1 MHTDGAFVNE
11 AVVYDVWRGALTTAV
26 TVAAPFIVAALVVG
40 LVMSIVQAATQL
52 QENVL
57 SFVPKLAALVVLLTV
72 AGPWSLQQL
81 VSYTEHVAA
90 TVVEIGRAA
99 PR

>member
-1 MHTDGAFVNE
+1 MSELA
-11 AVVYDVWRGALTTAV
+11 VYDLWRAALTTAV
-26 TVAAPFIVAALVVG
+26 SVGAPFVVTALAVG

-57 SFVPKLAALVVLLTV
+57 TFVPKVAALAALLTL

-81 VSYTEHVAA
+81 VAYTERAAA
-90 TVVEIGRAA
+90 TVVELGRSAS
-99 PR
+99 R

>member
-1 MHTDGAFVNE
+1 MNDLA
-11 AVVYDVWRGALTTAV
+11 VYDLWRGALTTCV
-26 TVAAPFIVAALVVG
+26 TVAAPFVVAALCVG

-57 SFVPKLAALVVLLTV
+57 SFVPKLTALAVLLTL

-81 VSYTEHVAA
+81 VAYTEHVGA
-90 TVVEIGRAA
+90 TMAEIGRAA
-99 PR
+99 P

>member
-1 MHTDGAFVNE
+1 MSELAI
-11 AVVYDVWRGALTTAV
+11 YDVWRGALTT
-26 TVAAPFIVAALVVG
+26 TVLVATPFVVAALVIG

-57 SFVPKLAALVVLLTV
+57 SFVPKLAALAVLLTV

-81 VSYTEHVAA
+81 VAYTERAAA
-90 TVVEIGRAA
+90 TVVELGRSA